1 MSRFSARFAAL
12 FRPVLLGPVLL
23 GVALLVSGCASPRDY
38 GPVPA
43 IAPSVT
49 ILTTPERPTLSPP
62 AMPEGLT
69 GPTAEFEA
77 VALLPSVRV
86 AGQPGFAG
94 FTECL
99 PSWNIDAP
107 EGTGFRVEMRV
118 GMERALPDSLRGEL
132 RDAPSHAAMFWSPW
146 MYVGE
151 WGSLTPRGPRPGD
164 DVPPGAKDP
173 PMGFELPWGAGD
185 IETDFFVTRGIA
197 LFSAVQLRVRAISQ
211 RAGQTV
217 TLRRAAYCFTDT
229 RPEVAVANVG
239 SLGAGNPV
247 LVDVPFRTQK
257 TPDPK
262 LSGRLCSPTS
272 VAMVVSHFASP
283 VTTKQSADLAYD
295 ARFDIFGNWP
305 RNVQAAH
312 AMGVPGYLTRFSR
325 WAEVEA
331 TFREGRPIIA
341 SIRVAPGELR
351 GAPYRETD
359 GHLIVLTGIDAEG
372 NITAADPAVGDEAR
386 GKLVY
391 RREDLER
398 VWLGRGGGTAY
409 VLGR

>member
-1 MSRFSARFAAL
+1 VSRIL
-12 FRPVLLGPVLL
+12 TLI
-23 GVALLVSGCASPRDY
+23 ALLLVLAMTLGGCAKPRDY

-43 IAPSVT
+43 ISPSVT
-49 ILTTPERPTLSPP
+49 ILTNPERPTLSPP
-62 AMPEGLT
+62 ALPEGHV
-69 GPTAEFEA
+69 GPTGEFEA
-77 VALLPSVRV
+77 VALLPAVRV
-86 AGQPGFAG
+86 AGQPGALGQPGFAG
-94 FTECL
+94 FTEFL

-118 GMERALPDSLRGEL
+118 GMERELPDSLRGEL
-132 RDAPSHAAMFWSPW
+132 RDAPSHAAVFWSPW

-151 WGSLTPRGPRPGD
+151 WGAATPRGALAGD

-173 PMGFELPWGAGD
+173 PMGFELPWGAGV
-185 IETDFFVTRGIA
+185 IETDFFVARAGS
-197 LFSAVQLRVRAISQ
+197 LFSAVQLRVRAIAT
-211 RAGQTV
+211 RPGQTL
-217 TLRRAAYCFTDT
+217 TLLRAAYCFTDT
-229 RPEVAVANVG
+229 RPEVTIADVG
-239 SLGAGNPV
+239 TLSPGNPA

-272 VAMVVSHFASP
+272 VAMVVSHFAAP

-312 AMGVPGYLTRFSR
+312 AMGVPGFLTRFSR
-325 WAEVEA
+325 WSEVEA
-331 TFREGRPIIA
+331 VFREGRPIIA

-351 GAPYRETD
+351 GSPYRETD
-359 GHLIVLTGIDAEG
+359 GHLIVLTGIDAQG

-391 RREDLER
+391 QREDLER